1 MGDHQTD
8 SGLNDTICALATAVG
23 RSGIGIVRVSGPL
36 AYAISL
42 KILKKKNLATRKA
55 NLLNFHDDQGR
66 VLDRGIA
73 LFFKGPN
80 SFTGEDILELQAH
93 GGPVLLDLLMR
104 ELLKLGARQAQPGE
118 FSERAFLNGK
128 IDLTQA
134 EAIADMI
141 DAASEQA
148 VRSAGKSLRGA
159 FSKQIQELVEELIN
173 LRIFVE
179 AAIDFPEEEID
190 FIANSDVSKR
200 LLFLLEKL
208 DVLED
213 KAKIGNL
220 LQEGMT
226 VVIAGQ
232 PNAGKSSLLNCL
244 AGKNTAIVTDV
255 PGTTRDVLK
264 EYIQIDGLPLHILDT
279 AGLRETNDKIEQEG
293 VRRAWQEIEKADGLL
308 LVVDDNKGLTAAD
321 EAIIARAQDKLP
333 IIILLNKADQ
343 TGGQV
348 GLSQMNNLPAIR
360 VSAKKGSGM
369 DLLSAKLKKLIG
381 YTDAG
386 EGIFMAR
393 RRHLEALI
401 KAKEHLLVG
410 QKQLIECKAGELLA
424 EDLRLAQ
431 NALSQITG
439 EFKADDL
446 LGKIF
451 SDFCIGK

>member
-1 MGDHQTD
+1 MGDNQTD
-8 SGLNDTICALATAVG
+8 SRVDDTICALASAPG
-23 RSGIGIVRVSGPL
+23 RGGIGIIKVSGSL
-36 AYAISL
+36 AKAISS
-42 KILKKKNLATRKA
+42 KILKQTLATRKA
-55 NLLNFHDDQGR
+55 TLLSFHDAKGKA
-66 VLDRGIA
+66 LDKGIA
-73 LFFKGPN
+73 LFFKKPN
-80 SFTGEDILELQAH
+80 SFTGEDVLELQAH
-93 GGPVLLDLLMR
+93 GGPVLLDLLIR
-104 ELLKLGARQAQPGE
+104 EILKLGARPAKPGE

-134 EAIADMI
+134 EAIADII

-148 VRSAGKSLRGA
+148 VRLASKSLQGE
-159 FSKQIQELVEELIN
+159 FSKQIQKLVKKLTD

-190 FIANSDVSKR
+190 FIENSDINER
-200 LLFLLEKL
+200 LLSLLKKL

-244 AGKNTAIVTDV
+244 AGRNTAIVTDI
-255 PGTTRDVLK
+255 PGTTRDILK

-279 AGLRETNDKIEQEG
+279 AGLRETDNKIEQEG
-293 VRRAWQEIEKADGLL
+293 VRRAWCEIEKADGLL
-308 LVVDDNKGLTAAD
+308 LVVDDNKGLTVAD
-321 EAIIARAQDKLP
+321 EKIIAKIKKKVP

-343 TGGQV
+343 TGRKI
-348 GLSQMNNLPAIR
+348 GLSEVNNIPAIR
-360 VSAKKGSGM
+360 ISAKDGSGI
-369 DLLSAKLKKLIG
+369 DLLNTKLKKIMG
-381 YTDAG
+381 YTNIG
-386 EGIFMAR
+386 EGVFMAR
-393 RRHLEALI
+393 RRHLESLA
-401 KAKEHLLVG
+401 KAKEHLLAG
-410 QKQLIECKAGELLA
+410 QKQIKKFKAGELLA

-451 SDFCIGK
+451 SNFCIGK